1 MKKIKTSYQAGGVSH
16 KSPKA
21 PDKSGAFISV
31 QKRNLPEARDG
42 KCLNCGGKV
51 KKKGR

>member
-1 MKKIKTSYQAGGVSH
+1 MKTKKKMQAGGVSSLSS
-16 KSPKA
+16 KV

-31 QKRNLPEARDG
+31 QKRNLPKAKEG
-42 KCLNCGGKV
+42 KCLNCGGKA